1 MYTRICNEHF
11 ISGTE
16 VTKENKDMFN
26 PINSSLPSGETT
38 GGCNKEHDN
47 NSDGS
52 SDEDSISLL
61 HDLNTIQSKEGMQH
75 CGLILATNSKESKNM
90 MAISQLQV
98 AEYAVDD
105 ADNANDSQNGNM
117 HKEIQ
122 LYETDENEDAVPHK
136 TCRVDE
142 ACGEVLTQAGD
153 IVNLENIAALHKASA
168 EGNVEGVQELF
179 NADGDIN
186 AVSNDYDTP
195 LLDCVSSGHQQGV
208 NIVFQYGSQ
217 PNTRNTLGF
226 TALDVAD
233 QMENKELF
241 NKSST
246 SQTQPDTLSGEL
258 SAEAHSNKLPPC
270 HSSFSCTS
278 NLEPRELDNG
288 NRTDKPAG
296 IPLRKNDTATDNT
309 ARQMLAS
316 VEKKQ
321 KEISTWSLTQ
331 PQDGVVFV
339 CSCFPVIYLSAITNI
354 QNELAEIFVKQQLE
368 KDNLVHKYKSMTS
381 PILQHGVKIKFLSL
395 CSRQRKLVNIL
406 QMQMNQMTEMK
417 KGSQDKLIPKR
428 GTQKSTRRANPQ
440 KRLAQT
446 KDKVL
451 TVLPGLFLP
460 AHRQDHSYLLKIIQ
474 ANNVQTKYIYPP
486 SQGRAKEHS
495 KHLSQLIQKGLIPHG
510 GVLQIFLKGKW
521 HSAHVQ
527 GNGSIKDSKGKSHL
541 FPECWLQSILANN
554 IPVSST
560 YAWDKVMFQNKT
572 LSYLFKK
579 LTEESTSETDVQ
591 HNSHGFN
598 QETLTPVPGLNP
610 LMAIRTVYLVADEEL
625 IPNAI
630 IDSYWKRLLQ
640 KDFPQF

>member
-331 PQDGVVFV
+331 PQDGV
-339 CSCFPVIYLSAITNI
+339 IYLSAITNI

-451 TVLPGLFLP
+451 TVLPG
-460 AHRQDHSYLLKIIQ
+460 
-474 ANNVQTKYIYPP
+474 
-486 SQGRAKEHS
+486 RAKEHS

-591 HNSHGFN
+591 HGFN

>member
-105 ADNANDSQNGNM
+105 ADNA
-117 HKEIQ
+117 
-122 LYETDENEDAVPHK
+122 
-136 TCRVDE
+136 
-142 ACGEVLTQAGD
+142 
-153 IVNLENIAALHKASA
+153 LHKASA

-186 AVSNDYDTP
+186 A
-195 LLDCVSSGHQQGV
+195 
-208 NIVFQYGSQ
+208 YGSQ

-331 PQDGVVFV
+331 PQDG
-339 CSCFPVIYLSAITNI
+339 VIYLSAITNI

-460 AHRQDHSYLLKIIQ
+460 AHRQDHSYLLKINQ

-591 HNSHGFN
+591 HGFN